1 MLILQIIVSI
11 FVFLNLGRTYGQFR
25 SKKISLAS
33 FLWWLLLWLVILLV
47 FWRPDSTGYLALALG
62 ITRGA
67 DLMIYISVLVIF
79 YLLFKIFVR
88 LNKIEDAITRLVR
101 QRALNTKEIDD
112 EK

>member
-1 MLILQIIVSI
+1 MLILQIVVSI
-11 FVFLNLGRTYGQFR
+11 FVAMNLWRIYSQL
-25 SKKISLAS
+25 KVQKITMAS
-33 FLWWLLLWLVILLV
+33 FSWWLVLWLAVLVV
-47 FWRPDSTGYLALALG
+47 FWVPESTSYLALLLG

-88 LNKIEDAITRLVR
+88 MNKIDESITKLVR
-101 QRALNTKEIDD
+101 QRALGENDKH